1 MSLHGI
7 FFCIERYFF
16 VRYICLLCRLILFRL
31 SFPLLSLPI
40 SLPLILSLPA
50 VILPFTVP
58 CHMSLA
64 ATIVAFI
71 LVVFIALAS
80 PVSFHLANVAPSA
93 GICLSADT
101 RTESSW
107 ICLGACNISLRP
119 YGLVAAFAI
128 KTIVPVLPPLIIS
141 LYFIFLPQY
150 TYKGV
155 GLDAAFRIRVIRIFS
170 IPHVRFDKASPTPG
184 KQVQNNCFEANVRG
198 MEVGVWELIHMVTK
212 SLQCV

>member
-7 FFCIERYFF
+7 FFRIEQYFF
-16 VRYICLLCRLILFRL
+16 IRNICLLCRLILFRL
-31 SFPLLSLPI
+31 SFPLLSLLI
-40 SLPLILSLPA
+40 SLRLILSLPA
-50 VILPFTVP
+50 VILPSTVL

-64 ATIVAFI
+64 AAIVAFI
-71 LVVFIALAS
+71 LVAFIALAS
-80 PVSFHLANVAPSA
+80 PVSFHLTNIAPST

-101 RTESSW
+101 RFESPW
-107 ICLGACNISLRP
+107 ICLGVRKIGLRS
-119 YGLVAAFAI
+119 YGLIAAFAI
-128 KTIVPVLPPLIIS
+128 KSIVSVLLLLVIS
-141 LYFIFLPQY
+141 LYFVFLPQY

-212 SLQCV
+212 SL